1 MQIGIGLGSC
11 FLTRNQEAV
20 FKFMEKVVKKSDEI
34 SISSE
39 LVGKIFEAL
48 ELIKDFPGVSDAIKE
63 LNEFSKNE
71 SKSIALNDLSN
82 LMVAPGDPDIV
93 GVTKAIAIISKTGW
107 NIQAEDAVQEKLDEF
122 LRKVVQQFFA
132 KASHEIEL
140 V

>member
-1 MQIGIGLGSC
+1 
-11 FLTRNQEAV
+11 
-20 FKFMEKVVKKSDEI
+20 MEKVVKKSDEI